1 VQCFS
6 RAEYTALPR
15 YSETLDES
23 AMLKGNAPVCPCAG
37 ERDRREGEG
46 GDWPH
51 AEAHRVS
58 PIPLEEDLSELFDR
72 TLAYERLVSGREG
85 VLGDSPPAY
94 EARPP
99 YAPHPTVIT
108 V

>member
-1 VQCFS
+1 
-6 RAEYTALPR
+6 
-15 YSETLDES
+15 
-23 AMLKGNAPVCPCAG
+23 MLTRNAPVCPCGG
-37 ERDRREGEG
+37 ERERREGEA
-46 GDWPH
+46 GDWSQ

-58 PIPLEEDLSELFDR
+58 PTLLEEDLSELFDR

-85 VLGDSPPAY
+85 VLGEVPPAY

-99 YAPHPTVIT
+99 YAPPSTVIS